1 MVIGIE
7 LSDANRKQ
15 KTGTEWYAHELLRA
29 ILKHERDETLR
40 LYSAEPL
47 EGELAEL
54 PHNAK
59 SVVLAWPPR
68 RLWTQ
73 LRLSFEMLAH
83 APDVLFVPAHVIPL
97 FHPHRTVTTIHDIG
111 FERFPSVYPTFELLY
126 LRFSVQFA
134 LRTGT
139 QVIVPSRFVKDE
151 MLDRYRCAPDR
162 ITVIHHGFRPE
173 PFRDATADATVLARY
188 GIRQPF
194 FLFVGRLQEK
204 KNIGRIV
211 EAFHRY
217 LGETRTETQ
226 LVLLGMPDHGYE
238 RVSARIRELGLDRL
252 VIRPGYTP
260 REDMLSIMKAASV
273 FVFPTLYEGFGF
285 PILEGQAA
293 GVPVLT
299 SDCQPMREVGADGA
313 LYVDPRS
320 VEAIAGGMHALA
332 SDEALRETLRE
343 RGFENCT
350 RFSWDE
356 CAEKTLAVLK
366 TTASS

>member
-7 LSDANRKQ
+7 LSDASRKQ

-29 ILKHERDETLR
+29 ILRRENEAALR

-47 EGELAEL
+47 EGELVKL
-54 PHNAK
+54 PSNAQ

-73 LRLSFEMLAH
+73 LRLSLEMLTR
-83 APDVLFVPAHVIPL
+83 APDVLFVPAHVIPIL
-97 FHPHRTVTTIHDIG
+97 HPRRTVTTIHDIG
-111 FERFPSVYPTFELLY
+111 FERFPEVYPRFELLY
-126 LRFSVQFA
+126 LRFSVQYA
-134 LRTGT
+134 LRTGARI
-139 QVIVPSRFVKDE
+139 IVPSQFVKDE
-151 MLDRYRCAPDR
+151 MLDCYRCAPDR
-162 ITVIHHGFRPE
+162 ITVVHHGFRPE
-173 PFRDATADATVLARY
+173 PFRDATANPGTLERY
-188 GIRQPF
+188 GISAPF

-217 LGETRTETQ
+217 HQQTSSETQ
-226 LVLLGMPDHGYE
+226 LVLLGNPDHGYE
-238 RVSARIRELGLDRL
+238 RVRERIHTLGIDHL

-260 REDMLSIMKAASV
+260 REDVLSIMKAASV
-273 FVFPTLYEGFGF
+273 FVFTTLYEGFGF

-299 SDCQPMREVGADGA
+299 SDRQPMREVGNDGA
-313 LYVDPRS
+313 HYVDPND
-320 VEAIAGGMHALA
+320 VDAIAAGMHALA
-332 SDEALRETLRE
+332 SDATLRAMLQE
-343 RGFENCT
+343 RGFKNCT

-356 CAEKTLAVLK
+356 CAQKTLAVLK
-366 TTASS
+366 AEAS